1 MALINCPSCNGT
13 VSTKASACPHCGAAP
28 VVELTEAERF
38 QKLVDELGS
47 ISAARSAVESGIEPS
62 SSPPAKSSV
71 NETPKS
77 NTMTAA
83 AWVAFICIAVRL
95 WIYADRAWTDH
106 SRAVKA
112 REEQEKAEQTFRE
125 YQESLVKLQELQ
137 RAEDLRKKLNPDIRD
152 LMKVPSHYV
161 EQPNPPSK

>member
-1 MALINCPSCNGT
+1 MALINCPNCNGT

-83 AWVAFICIAVRL
+83 AWVAFICIAGRL

-106 SRAVKA
+106 SRRAEA
-112 REEQEKAEQTFRE
+112 QEHQQKAEHTLRE

-137 RAEDLRKKLNPDIRD
+137 QAEDLRKKLNPDIHD
-152 LMKVPSHYV
+152 LMKAPSNYV
-161 EQPNPPSK
+161 EQPKPPSK